1 MKKFLLVDD
10 HVVVRSGIKAL
21 LSQIYKPAE
30 IHEAFD
36 GESVIQQLK
45 EHQYDVIILD
55 IQMPRTDTLGLMEY
69 IRNTYPEAK
78 VLMFSMSPENIYAKR
93 FINAGA
99 MGFVSKEAPLEEIIK
114 AINIILSNK
123 KYISQSLA
131 VKLAED
137 SLSGKPANPFNA
149 LSPKE
154 FEIVSLLLSGKTVS
168 DISHLLNIHTST
180 VGTHKFRLFEKLGV
194 ANILE
199 LKELANMYNL

>member
-10 HVVVRSGIKAL
+10 HVVVRSGIKTL

-36 GESVIQQLK
+36 GESVTQKLK
-45 EHQYDVIILD
+45 DHQYDVIILD
-55 IQMPRTDTLGLMEY
+55 IQMPKTDTLGLMEY
-69 IRNTYPEAK
+69 IRNNYPGAK
-78 VLMFSMSPENIYAKR
+78 VLVFSMSPENIYAKR

-99 MGFVSKEAPLEEIIK
+99 MGFVSKEAPLEEIIS
-114 AINIILSNK
+114 AINIILDNK

-131 VKLAED
+131 SKLAED
-137 SLSGKPANPFNA
+137 TFSGKPANPFNS

-168 DISHLLNIHTST
+168 DISHSLNIHTST
-180 VGTHKFRLFEKLGV
+180 VGTHKSRLFEKLGV
-194 ANILE
+194 NNILE
-199 LKELANMYNL
+199 LKELAVMYNL